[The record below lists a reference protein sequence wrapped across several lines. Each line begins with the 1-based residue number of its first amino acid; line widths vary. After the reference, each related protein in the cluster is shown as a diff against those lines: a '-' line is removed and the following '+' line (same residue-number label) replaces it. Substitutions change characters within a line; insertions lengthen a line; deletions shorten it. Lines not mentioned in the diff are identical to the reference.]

1 MLYPSFKASKE
12 RDWSQARLAGRL
24 NVSRQTVNAV
34 WTGRYDPRL
43 PLAFKLAA
51 LFSCT
56 IEDMFKP
63 DEEEKYI

>member
-1 MLYPSFKASKE
+1 
-12 RDWSQARLAGRL
+12 
-24 NVSRQTVNAV
+24 
-34 WTGRYDPRL
+34 
-43 PLAFKLAA
+43 LAFKLAA